1 MIPYYLPQQILFD
14 QPYNRQLENEPKIY
28 DWVQWRLAVY
38 SLFNLEPTTTTSAA
52 NNITNISTNSSS
64 LSIHTSTIFDNAP
77 PTHTSKIPRQLPKR
91 IVKVGRTS
99 QDIQQQYNQMQLPDT
114 EPLNP
119 EDIASIVSGSVSLL
133 DEDDFEGL
141 DDLLE
146 ELDLRGEQDFDELKL
161 NADQYIGGKW
171 TMSPRE
177 LNASTA
183 SAEKDATSVM
193 KQTQKKKEIRE
204 ALSVITKT
212 HLTELLQAE
221 KIQALQQSDD
231 SDVEGLQV
239 FTSSYK
245 NLKKHS
251 KALTLKK

>member
-1 MIPYYLPQQILFD
+1 MPQQILFD

-28 DWVQWRLAVY
+28 DWAQWRLAVY

-52 NNITNISTNSSS
+52 NNNITNISTNSSS
-64 LSIHTSTIFDNAP
+64 LSIHASTIFDNTL
-77 PTHTSKIPRQLPKR
+77 PTHTSKIPRKLPKR
-91 IVKVGRTS
+91 IEKVGRTS
-99 QDIQQQYNQMQLPDT
+99 QDIQQQYNQMQLPNS
-114 EPLNP
+114 EPLSP

-133 DEDDFEGL
+133 DEDDLEGL

-146 ELDLRGEQDFDELKL
+146 ELDLCGEQDFDELKL
-161 NADQYIGGKW
+161 YTDQYIGVKW

-183 SAEKDATSVM
+183 SVEKDETSVM

-204 ALSVITKT
+204 ALNVITKT

-221 KIQALQQSDD
+221 KRQALQQSDD

-239 FTSSYK
+239 FRTSYK
-245 NLKKHS
+245 NWKKHS
-251 KALTLKK
+251 KASTLKK